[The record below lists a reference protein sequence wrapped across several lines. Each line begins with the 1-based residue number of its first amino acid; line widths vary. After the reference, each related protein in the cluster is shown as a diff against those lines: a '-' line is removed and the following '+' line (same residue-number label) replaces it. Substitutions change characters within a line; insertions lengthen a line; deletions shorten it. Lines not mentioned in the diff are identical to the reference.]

1 MARQAGYRFAD
12 DADQRMANHG
22 QWQRN
27 LLEAFAKLIA
37 AKYEDEIQ
45 DLKDMIM
52 ELMEQSE

>member
-1 MARQAGYRFAD
+1 MTRDEIIELATKVYGECDWHESAL
-12 DADQRMANHG
+12 HH
-22 QWQRN
+22 
-27 LLEAFAKLIA
+27 LEAFAKLIA